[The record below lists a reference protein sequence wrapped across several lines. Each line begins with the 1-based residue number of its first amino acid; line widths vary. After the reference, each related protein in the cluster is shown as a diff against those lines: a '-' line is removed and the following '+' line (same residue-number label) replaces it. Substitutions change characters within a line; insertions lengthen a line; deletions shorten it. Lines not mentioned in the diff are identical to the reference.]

1 SYKYTDYEDLN
12 VDSSVIPTSEL
23 KPGE

>member
-1 SYKYTDYEDLN
+1 YKYTDYEDLN